1 MTDKVDMRGI
11 INELLRQGRI
21 DGFIPLDELQRICK
35 EYSLSTEKFEEV
47 KLKIQAANIDLVESH
62 ENDEYEQD
70 DTDAAKS
77 SPPKEENAYEADSL
91 RAYFHQIAKIPLL
104 THEQVCELSLKMRDG
119 DRRARDKLVES
130 NLRLVV
136 SIAKHYRTFG
146 LPYLDLIQEGNM
158 GLIRAVEKFDPNRG
172 LRFSTYAT
180 WWIKFT
186 IRRALA
192 DQGRMIRIP
201 NYIIANISKI
211 SRIRAQF
218 FQDNGREPS
227 LKELSVLS
235 HMPEAKVKEVLS
247 IIQEPLALE
256 TVVDSER
263 QTTIMDFVADDSPSS
278 NPSDS
283 YFDTVRMRK
292 FEELLTL
299 LNEREAIIIRM
310 RYGFDT
316 GEKATLETV
325 GNVLG
330 ITRERVRQLEAK
342 AILKLRRSDLFQE
355 VSNLFKQ

>member
-119 DRRARDKLVES
+119 DRRARDKLIES

-186 IRRALA
+186 SSPTSQRFPESG
-192 DQGRMIRIP
+192 DNFFRIMV
-201 NYIIANISKI
+201 
-211 SRIRAQF
+211 
-218 FQDNGREPS
+218 E
-227 LKELSVLS
+227 S
-235 HMPEAKVKEVLS
+235 HP
-247 IIQEPLALE
+247 
-256 TVVDSER
+256 
-263 QTTIMDFVADDSPSS
+263 
-278 NPSDS
+278 
-283 YFDTVRMRK
+283 
-292 FEELLTL
+292 
-299 LNEREAIIIRM
+299 
-310 RYGFDT
+310 
-316 GEKATLETV
+316 
-325 GNVLG
+325 
-330 ITRERVRQLEAK
+330 
-342 AILKLRRSDLFQE
+342 
-355 VSNLFKQ
+355 

>member
-1 MTDKVDMRGI
+1 MK
-11 INELLRQGRI
+11 RQA
-21 DGFIPLDELQRICK
+21 
-35 EYSLSTEKFEEV
+35 S
-47 KLKIQAANIDLVESH
+47 NIDLVESH
-62 ENDEYEQD
+62 ENYEYEQD

-119 DRRARDKLVES
+119 DRRARDKLIES

-201 NYIIANISKI
+201 VSYTHLDVYK
-211 SRIRAQF
+211 RQ
-218 FQDNGREPS
+218 
-227 LKELSVLS
+227 LYMWS
-235 HMPEAKVKEVLS
+235 HMRSETAS
-247 IIQEPLALE
+247 ILRIFAGSC
-256 TVVDSER
+256 TVVECRNTSASASDAIPAFPDVYKR
-263 QTTIMDFVADDSPSS
+263 QI
-278 NPSDS
+278 
-283 YFDTVRMRK
+283 
-292 FEELLTL
+292 
-299 LNEREAIIIRM
+299 
-310 RYGFDT
+310 
-316 GEKATLETV
+316 
-325 GNVLG
+325 
-330 ITRERVRQLEAK
+330 QLQRAM
-342 AILKLRRSDLFQE
+342 
-355 VSNLFKQ
+355 

>member
-119 DRRARDKLVES
+119 DRRARDKLIES

-172 LRFSTYAT
+172 
-180 WWIKFT
+180 
-186 IRRALA
+186 
-192 DQGRMIRIP
+192 RMIRIP

-211 SRIRAQF
+211 SRIRGQF

-355 VSNLFKQ
+355 VSNLFEQ